1 MSYIWLVEVMRME
14 VDSIY
19 FNLILEVNFE
29 IENADH
35 SIKIRFKTSQVDAA
49 PCTGSRL

>member
-1 MSYIWLVEVMRME
+1 MD
-14 VDSIY
+14 VDSI
-19 FNLILEVNFE
+19 FISSSFLEVNFE

-35 SIKIRFKTSQVDAA
+35 SIKNRFGTSQVDAA